1 MRFTTFLLIS
11 LIVIPTLAVA
21 QFTVSSTS
29 PSNGAAGVSLN
40 TTISITF
47 SSPAD
52 TTKQFSPGGSFLTNI
67 GNISAAH
74 WSADRTTYIFDATLD
89 SNSQYFVLLFG
100 GFSAVG
106 GTLTTAYD
114 FHFTTAA
121 SFPGNLY
128 TVSGSL
134 SAGSTGVPPA
144 NAIVGLS
151 ANGLGT
157 DKGPDLIAGSVTDGS
172 GNFVIPYVASGS
184 WTPVAA
190 KDVNNDGNIDPSA
203 GDVLALGSL
212 VDVTSASVSGL
223 DLVLQSYP
231 PLSYVAGRDSALS
244 FAALYLPVDR
254 QLLGVEGESVDSTGH
269 AQRWDYFFSTS
280 GGQNISRVRVEPFRS
295 GVDSN
300 TSNWNSIG
308 IARPIAN
315 LAGAAPADS
324 FLAHVELQGGKAF
337 RLANPSPDT
346 LEFWSEI
353 RLGDLRNT
361 QFGFMLPDQ
370 SQNYWGAQYT
380 FNRVFNQDSSFQIM
394 SKYFVGEYST
404 GNLLAVTAVKDPD
417 RFPTSISLDQ
427 NYPNPFN
434 PTTTIRFGLP
444 QRADVTLEVFNLL
457 GEKVAVL
464 ARGNQEAGSH
474 EVRFNAQDL
483 STGVYFYRLQV
494 RQSDGGHSSNSVQ
507 TRKLLIVR

>member
-1 MRFTTFLLIS
+1 MFT
-11 LIVIPTLAVA
+11 
-21 QFTVSSTS
+21 
-29 PSNGAAGVSLN
+29 PS
-40 TTISITF
+40 
-47 SSPAD
+47 
-52 TTKQFSPGGSFLTNI
+52 
-67 GNISAAH
+67 
-74 WSADRTTYIFDATLD
+74 
-89 SNSQYFVLLFG
+89 
-100 GFSAVG
+100 
-106 GTLTTAYD
+106 
-114 FHFTTAA
+114 
-121 SFPGNLY
+121 
-128 TVSGSL
+128 
-134 SAGSTGVPPA
+134 

-151 ANGLGT
+151 ANGIGT
-157 DKGPDLIAGSVTDGS
+157 DNGPDLIAGSVTDGD

-184 WTPVAA
+184 WTPIAA

-203 GDVLALGSL
+203 GDVLAIGSM
-212 VDVTSASVSGL
+212 VDVTNANVSGL
-223 DLVLQSYP
+223 ALVFQSYP

-244 FAALYLPVDR
+244 FAALNLPVDR
-254 QLLGVEGESVDSTGH
+254 QLRGVGGESVDSTGS
-269 AQRWDYFFSTS
+269 AQRWEYFFSTS
-280 GGQNISRVRVEPFRS
+280 GGQNITRVRVEQFRTS
-295 GVDSN
+295 VDTN
-300 TSNWNSIG
+300 NSNWYDVAF
-308 IARPIAN
+308 ARPLVN

-346 LEFWSEI
+346 LEFWSEV

-361 QFGFMLPDQ
+361 QFGMMIPDT
-370 SQNYWGAQYT
+370 SNFHWGAQYA
-380 FNRVFNQDSSFQIM
+380 FMRVINRDSSYLVV

-404 GNLLAVTAVKDPD
+404 GNILSVTAVKEPD
-417 RFPTSISLDQ
+417 RVPARISLDQ

-464 ARGNQEAGSH
+464 ARGTQEAGSH